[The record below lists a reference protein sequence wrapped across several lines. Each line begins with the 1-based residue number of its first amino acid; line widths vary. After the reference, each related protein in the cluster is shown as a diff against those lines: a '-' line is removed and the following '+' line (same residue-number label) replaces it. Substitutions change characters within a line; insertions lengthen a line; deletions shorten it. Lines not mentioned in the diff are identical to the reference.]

1 MYTLDAEVSEL
12 INAETP
18 EHAICDLAELQLSL
32 VGGGTGDI
40 SLG

>member
-1 MYTLDAEVSEL
+1 MYTLDGEVAEL
-12 INAETP
+12 IKAEAT
-18 EHAICDLAELQLSL
+18 EDRLCDLDELQLSL